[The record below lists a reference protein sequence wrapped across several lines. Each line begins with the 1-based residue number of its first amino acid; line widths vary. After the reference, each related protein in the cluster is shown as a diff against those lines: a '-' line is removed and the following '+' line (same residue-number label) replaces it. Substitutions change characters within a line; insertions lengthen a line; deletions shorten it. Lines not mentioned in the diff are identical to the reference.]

1 MISVWIVLLLGALSG
16 VAGYAIG
23 RKRTVGTSAPPV
35 TKPGAGLAS
44 ASAQTS
50 ADMAPRIEN
59 VFQPASSEEE
69 RRRNAIYAK
78 VFNLVPDTL
87 TITRISDGRFVD
99 VNHNWE
105 ELTGFTREEALGHTS
120 AELGVWVEP
129 EQRAQLIATL
139 KSGAAVRDF
148 DVTFKHKQGHLYY
161 NKVSASIFEAEG
173 EAYMMLAVK
182 DVSAQRAAN
191 IELRELNQT
200 LESRVQQ
207 RTRKLEEAN
216 AELATTL
223 EQLRRAQD
231 DLVRSEK
238 LAALGALVAG
248 VAHELN
254 TPLGNGLMV
263 ATTLDD
269 RLKELEQRIDAGLRR
284 SDLESYVRDAKHAH
298 AVIVRNLERAAEL
311 VRSFKQV
318 AVDRTS
324 SQRRRFKLREVVDE
338 TVLTLSP
345 AFRRSGH
352 ELATRVDGE
361 LELDSYP
368 GPLGQVLANLID
380 NALTHAFMPGQAGRI
395 ELVGRAGA
403 PGEIAIE
410 VHDSGH
416 GIPVEHL
423 SRVFDPFFTT
433 RMGQGGS
440 GLGLHIVHN
449 LVTSVLGGRISV
461 SNAAD
466 GGAVFLITL
475 PVSAPAAEAE
485 PD

>member
-1 MISVWIVLLLGALSG
+1 MSLEWAVLPYIALAAVTAGALGYGLGRRQQSSG
-16 VAGYAIG
+16 PAAGAEPE
-23 RKRTVGTSAPPV
+23 RAATPAD
-35 TKPGAGLAS
+35 
-44 ASAQTS
+44 AQ
-50 ADMAPRIEN
+50 APRLED
-59 VFQPASSEEE
+59 VFQPATSEDE

-87 TITRISDGRFVD
+87 TITRIADGRFVE

-105 ELTGFTREEALGHTS
+105 ALTGFTREEGLGHTS

-129 EQRAQLIATL
+129 EQRARLLSTL
-139 KSGAAVRDF
+139 KGGGVVRDF

-161 NKVSASIFEAEG
+161 NKVSASLFEAEG

-182 DVSAQRAAN
+182 DVSAQRAAE

-200 LESRVQQ
+200 LEARVQQ
-207 RTRKLEEAN
+207 RTLKLEQAN
-216 AELATTL
+216 AELALTL
-223 EQLRRAQD
+223 EQLKRTQA

-254 TPLGNGLMV
+254 TPLGNSLMV

-269 RLKELEQRIDAGLRR
+269 RLAELEARMAAGLRR
-284 SDLESYVRDAKHAH
+284 SDLDHYVSDAKHAH
-298 AVIVRNLERAAEL
+298 QVVVRNLERAAEL

-324 SQRRRFKLREVVDE
+324 SQRRSFKLMEIVNE

-345 AFRRSGH
+345 VLKRSGH
-352 ELATRVDGE
+352 ELAADVDAG
-361 LELDSYP
+361 LELDGYP
-368 GPLGQVLANLID
+368 GPLGQVLGNLID
-380 NALTHAFMPGQAGRI
+380 NALTHAFDAGQAGHIDIRAWRLTPETVRI
-395 ELVGRAGA
+395 EVRDDGRG
-403 PGEIAIE
+403 IAA
-410 VHDSGH
+410 
-416 GIPVEHL
+416 EHL
-423 SRVFDPFFTT
+423 GRVFDPFFTT

-449 LVTSVLGGRISV
+449 IVSDVLGGHISV
-461 SNAAD
+461 DSPAGGGTVFRIDLPQHAPQLPAD
-466 GGAVFLITL
+466 AH
-475 PVSAPAAEAE
+475 
-485 PD
+485 D